1 MVVGRK
7 EWDAKSVRSN
17 DYSLFMSFK
26 PAQIEEWKRQAIDPD
41 SEVPPG
47 MQLK

>member
-1 MVVGRK
+1 MIIGRK

-17 DYSLFMSFK
+17 DYSLFVNFK
-26 PAQIEEWKRQAIDPD
+26 PEQIEEWKRVAINPM